1 MVRVSPR
8 VGVGALF
15 VLLVVACEPDPIKKI
30 EVMSG
35 SAGTSGAAGTSG
47 GAGTTG
53 VAGSVGSTGAAGD
66 TGVAGDTG
74 AAGDTGVAGT
84 TGAAGVTAAA
94 GTTGTAGTTA
104 AAGTT
109 GSAGTTGVAGSVG
122 STGAAGTAPPPPT
135 CDTPAGACTR
145 ACWTLT
151 PSLKCDTAQ
160 CAGIMASLKEAR
172 YAIDGNQATRYTTG
186 RKQGGG
192 PTDGGVGDGGAPPA
206 EYVVLSFS
214 RPVSIT
220 GFQMTSAG
228 TDGPA
233 AYAAQ
238 YSTDGATFQAFNPA
252 VGGVGSNDVN
262 VTFGAT
268 VMKALRIDQTGVK
281 DKWWSIHELTTTGCV
296 AQ

>member
-35 SAGTSGAAGTSG
+35 SAGTSGAAGSF
-47 GAGTTG
+47 GAAGDTG
-53 VAGSVGSTGAAGD
+53 VAGTTGAAGD
-66 TGVAGDTG
+66 TGVAGTTG
-74 AAGDTGVAGT
+74 AAGDSSVAGTLGT

-109 GSAGTTGVAGSVG
+109 GSAGTTGTAGT
-122 STGAAGTAPPPPT
+122 TGAAGTAPPPPT

-160 CAGIMASLKEAR
+160 CGGITASLKEAR

-192 PTDGGVGDGGAPPA
+192 PTDGGVSDAGAPPA

-238 YSTDGATFQAFNPA
+238 YSVDGATFQPFDPA
-252 VGGVGSNDVN
+252 ESGVGSNDVN
-262 VTFGAT
+262 ATFAAT
-268 VMKALRIDQTGVK
+268 VVKALRIDQTGVK
-281 DKWWSIHELTTTGCV
+281 DKWWSIHELTVKGC
-296 AQ
+296 QGR